1 VFSGY
6 ALIVE
11 IFKREFINI
20 FKEAVGIV
28 GIIRIRYLG
37 FFLISMRFR
46 FVQELLTTRRVLVS
60 YEWRAFDRFSEDP

>member
-1 VFSGY
+1 MFSSY

-11 IFKREFINI
+11 IFKREFIDI
-20 FKEAVGIV
+20 FKETVRIV
-28 GIIRIRYLG
+28 RIIRIRDLG

-60 YEWRAFDRFSEDP
+60 YEWRAFNRFSEDP

>member
-11 IFKREFINI
+11 IFKREFIDI
-20 FKEAVGIV
+20 FEEAVGIV
-28 GIIRIRYLG
+28 GIIRIRDLG
-37 FFLISMRFR
+37 FFLTSMRFR
-46 FVQELLTTRRVLVS
+46 FIQELFTTRRVLVS

>member
-11 IFKREFINI
+11 IFKREFIDI
-20 FKEAVGIV
+20 FKEAVGIIR
-28 GIIRIRYLG
+28 IIRIRYLG
-37 FFLISMRFR
+37 FLISMRFR

-60 YEWRAFDRFSEDP
+60 YEWRAFDRFSEDS